1 MVRKRNVSSHDE
13 IVFGAIELS
22 KAKWLLAV
30 QMSDLEQPSIYQLT
44 GGDVDALI
52 ERLEAVEAQHRK
64 RTGRTLR
71 IVVCYEAGYDG
82 FWLWRVLQA
91 RGITCHV
98 IDAASIEINRRRRR
112 PKTDRIDAAKL
123 VRVLR
128 TWYRGEREV
137 CSMVRVPT
145 CEEEDLRRSHRER
158 CRLVSEQTAH
168 VNRIKGLLFA
178 YGIRNLGCRCDRL
191 VLDGLMTGDG
201 RPLPERLK
209 AEITREMVRLKQVQ
223 AQIAEVEKERDTV
236 EASSAESE
244 PKRHRLLELRGIGP
258 ALASILT
265 REVYYRAFENR
276 RQVASYIGV
285 TPSPYS
291 SGQTE
296 RNSGI
301 SKAGNRLARYIMIEA
316 AWLWLRHQ
324 PQSALSRW
332 YALRTEGHTGRVRRI
347 MLVGLARKL
356 AVALWRYVETGLVPH
371 GAITKAV
378 TAK

>member
-1 MVRKRNVSSHDE
+1 MR
-13 IVFGAIELS
+13 
-22 KAKWLLAV
+22 
-30 QMSDLEQPSIYQLT
+30 
-44 GGDVDALI
+44 
-52 ERLEAVEAQHRK
+52 AQHRK
-64 RTGRTLR
+64 RTGRKLR

-98 IDAASIEINRRRRR
+98 IDAASIEVNRRRRR

-123 VRVLR
+123 VRVLM

-158 CRLVSEQTAH
+158 CRLIAEQTAH

-178 YGIRNLGCRCDRL
+178 YGIRDLGCRCDRL
-191 VLDGLMTGDG
+191 VLDGLVTGDG

-209 AEITREMVRLKQVQ
+209 AEISREMIRLKLVQ
-223 AQIAEVEKERDTV
+223 AQIGEVEKERDHAPS
-236 EASSAESE
+236 ECAESE
-244 PKRHRLLELRGIGP
+244 EKRYRLLELRGIGP
-258 ALASILT
+258 TLASILT
-265 REVYYRAFENR
+265 REIYYRSFDNR

-296 RNSGI
+296 RSPGI
-301 SKAGNRLARYIMIEA
+301 SKAGNRFARYIMIEA

-332 YALRTEGHTGRVRRI
+332 YAQRTDGHTGRVRRI
-347 MLVGLARKL
+347 MVVGLARKL
-356 AVALWRYVETGLVPH
+356 AVALWRYVETGLVPL
-371 GAITKAV
+371 GAI
-378 TAK
+378 AKPSVAK